1 MLVVA
6 PKHLGSLGEA
16 LPIATLIL
24 YHTALEI
31 QTSET
36 GEAVLVGSL

>member
-1 MLVVA
+1 MLVA
-6 PKHLGSLGEA
+6 PKHYGILGEA
-16 LPIATLIL
+16 LTIATLIL
-24 YHTALEI
+24 CHTALEI

>member
-1 MLVVA
+1 MLVLA

-16 LPIATLIL
+16 LAIATLIL

-31 QTSET
+31 QKSEI
-36 GEAVLVGSL
+36 GEAVPVGS